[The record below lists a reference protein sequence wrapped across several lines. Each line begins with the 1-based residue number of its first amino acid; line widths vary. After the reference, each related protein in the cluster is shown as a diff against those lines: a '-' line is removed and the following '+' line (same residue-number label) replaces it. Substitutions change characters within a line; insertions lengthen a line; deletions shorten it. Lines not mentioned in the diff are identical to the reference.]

1 MHASHGSHVLLDD
14 LILVSSR
21 AHGVQA
27 AACIMRA
34 VLLFEQRTRYCA
46 SLISVQNKFP
56 VFQGT
61 ASFPQSTNG
70 YLHDEGAHSTACR
83 SMLTWATGRHG
94 RNDPKVLEVVASG
107 NVFAG

>member
-1 MHASHGSHVLLDD
+1 MCASHDIRVFLDD
-14 LILVSSR
+14 LILFSSR
-21 AHGVQA
+21 ARGA
-27 AACIMRA
+27 RPTACIMRA
-34 VLLFEQRTRYCA
+34 VLLFGQRTRYCA

-107 NVFAG
+107 NVFAD